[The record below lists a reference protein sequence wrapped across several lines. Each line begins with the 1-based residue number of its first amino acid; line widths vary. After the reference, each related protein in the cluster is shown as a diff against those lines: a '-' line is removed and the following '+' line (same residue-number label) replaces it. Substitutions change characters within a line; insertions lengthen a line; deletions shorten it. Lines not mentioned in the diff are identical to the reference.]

1 MKIPW
6 PRQDAHVARIAGPW
20 RYELGPIC
28 LLALPSDGITGGL
41 TITLH
46 ESNAWLMH
54 DNFQRLYSGARW
66 RILFI
71 GFQHIADAVTR
82 CTILRII

>member
-1 MKIPW
+1 
-6 PRQDAHVARIAGPW
+6 
-20 RYELGPIC
+20 
-28 LLALPSDGITGGL
+28 
-41 TITLH
+41 
-46 ESNAWLMH
+46 MH